1 MLTLECKCSLRLA
14 CAVAGEFPADDLFT
28 TEEFEAAFQ
37 HLKRCPDC
45 RCSLSPEER
54 ERFIRGVV
62 LERE

>member
-14 CAVAGEFPADDLFT
+14 YALVGEFPADDLFS
-28 TEEFEAAFQ
+28 TEDVEAAFQ
-37 HLKRCPDC
+37 HLKRCAEC
-45 RCSLSPEER
+45 RCSFSPEEQ